1 MGAGKSEVGRLV
13 AAMRLVAFVDLD
25 HEVESRAGRA
35 IPEVFAQ
42 EGEGGFRRLETA
54 ALVEVAARLTPT
66 VVATGGG
73 VVLAEENVA
82 VMRDRGLVVWLTAPL
97 EELSRRV
104 GDGVGRPL
112 LEGGDLMS
120 RLAALAAER
129 ESRYREASHHRVE
142 TGGRSPDEVA
152 EEVAGLWTAS

>member
-13 AAMRLVAFVDLD
+13 AALRFVSFVDLD
-25 HEVESRAGRA
+25 HEVESRAGRT

-42 EGEGGFRRLETA
+42 EGERGFRRLETA
-54 ALVEVAARLTPT
+54 ALVEVAARLTPA

-73 VVLAEENVA
+73 VVLAEENVT

-97 EELSRRV
+97 EELARRV
-104 GDGVGRPL
+104 GDGSGRPL
-112 LEGGDLMS
+112 LEGGDLER

-129 ESRYREASHHRVE
+129 EPRYREAAHHRVE
-142 TGGRSPDEVA
+142 TSGRSLEEVA